1 MSKGYLILDA
11 VSGQQLGVQSWD
23 DPFAPITPAGQRASP
38 YTSGGG
44 VVLAGTFTATGTS
57 AAIGLSGDFNFSLSG
72 TFQASIVLE
81 KSFDG
86 GTTWIPVSLDGT
98 GLPVSLVSQGAS
110 IVTQEIEA
118 GMLYRVNCSSYA
130 SGSAFWRISQ

>member
-11 VSGQQLGVQSWD
+11 VSGAQLGSQSWD
-23 DPFAPITPAGQRASP
+23 DQFAPITPAGQRASP
-38 YTSGGG
+38 YTAGGG
-44 VVLAGTFTATGTS
+44 VALAGTFTEAGTS
-57 AAIGLSGDFNFSLSG
+57 SAIVLYGDFNFSLRG
-72 TFQASIVLE
+72 TFAATIVLE

-98 GLPVSLVSQGAS
+98 GSPVSLVSQGAS
-110 IVTQEIEA
+110 IVTQEVEA
-118 GMLYRVNCSSYA
+118 GMLYRVNCPSYA